1 MQAAALSHLDRS
13 VSSGTFRM
21 RPELPYIGGVEGS
34 GVVLEADDIPTG
46 SRVLVRGAGVGLLR
60 DGTWCEEVSVPRKSV
75 TVLPQ
80 ELPPEVG
87 ATFYQPAST
96 AYIALNDV
104 ARLST
109 EERVVVVGAAGAV
122 GSQVV
127 QQALSVGAEVI
138 GVVRTDEHREQV
150 PHGAKVVMLNDLEA
164 TSQMSQERSATL
176 LVDTIGGADIAVRTA
191 WIQPGGRA
199 VVIGYVAGESA
210 ALDLPS
216 WLLHDVALLPLNM
229 IRREKRAREVMPGL
243 IDKLVTGELAI
254 QVQSFQLADI
264 AEGLERLHRG
274 TMRGRGVI
282 LFDES

>member
-1 MQAAALSHLDRS
+1 MKAARFHTWGQAPWVENVTVSQRGPGEVLVKMQAAALSHLDRS

-109 EERVVVVGAAGAV
+109 EERVVVVGAAGARSEERRV
-122 GSQVV
+122 GK
-127 QQALSVGAEVI
+127 E
-138 GVVRTDEHREQV
+138 
-150 PHGAKVVMLNDLEA
+150 
-164 TSQMSQERSATL
+164 
-176 LVDTIGGADIAVRTA
+176 
-191 WIQPGGRA
+191 
-199 VVIGYVAGESA
+199 GEWWWA
-210 ALDLPS
+210 
-216 WLLHDVALLPLNM
+216 
-229 IRREKRAREVMPGL
+229 
-243 IDKLVTGELAI
+243 
-254 QVQSFQLADI
+254 Q
-264 AEGLERLHRG
+264 
-274 TMRGRGVI
+274 
-282 LFDES
+282 